1 MTLFTPLRDQLGS
14 DVFQIPGEFDPAPL
28 LHDFTTSAPEGAEI
42 LGVARPRTTQQVSEV
57 LKFCNTHNI
66 KVVPQGGN
74 TGLAGGA
81 LPLGPAVVLSL
92 ERMRAIEE
100 VDPMAGTVTAQAGAP
115 LETIQ
120 NAADQ
125 AGMFFPLDL
134 GGRGTAQI
142 GGNVSTNAGGN
153 RVVRYGTMRALV
165 LGMEWVLADG
175 TVVTALNKMIKNN
188 AGYDLKYLFIGAEG
202 TLGVITRLVLRC
214 YPKARGVCTGLCAVN
229 DYQGVL
235 DLLAAARS
243 GLGSTLSAFE
253 MMWPEFYHLG
263 TQALGRR
270 PPLEPKYGCYVLVET
285 MGDDEATDQARF
297 EAVIGEAI
305 ERGIVQDA
313 VVAKSGA
320 EAREL
325 WAIRDCPGEWI
336 KTEHWPQIAFDV
348 SIPTGQMGDY
358 MQYAK
363 AKIEER
369 WPGTVA
375 VCFGHVADSN
385 LHLSVR
391 SNGDPK
397 WEHQVEE
404 LVYATVGE
412 WKGSIS
418 AEHGIGV
425 HKKPFLHY
433 SRTPEEIA
441 MMRQLKA
448 ALDPKGTLNP
458 GKVF

>member
-270 PPLEPKYGCYVLVET
+270 PPLEPKYDCYVLVET

>member
-1 MTLFTPLRDQLGS
+1 MTIFSPLRDQLGS

-42 LGVARPRTTQQVSEV
+42 LGVARPRTTLQVSEV
-57 LKFCNTHNI
+57 LKFCNTHDI

-120 NAADQ
+120 NAAEQ

-214 YPKARGVCTGLCAVN
+214 YPKPRGVCTGLCAVN

-270 PPLEPKYGCYVLVET
+270 SPLEPKYGCYVLVET
-285 MGDDEATDQARF
+285 MGDDETTDQARF

-305 ERGIVQDA
+305 EQGIVQDA

-336 KTEHWPQIAFDV
+336 KTEHWPQIAFDI

-375 VCFGHVADSN
+375 MCFGHVADSN

-391 SNGDPK
+391 SNGDPA

-418 AEHGIGV
+418 AEHGIGL
-425 HKKPFLHY
+425 HKKPFLHF
-433 SRTPEEIA
+433 SRTPEEMA
-441 MMRQLKA
+441 LMRQLKA

-458 GKVF
+458 GKVI

>member
-1 MTLFTPLRDQLGS
+1 MTLFTPLRDQLGA
-14 DVFQIPGEFDPAPL
+14 DVFQIPGEFDSAPL

-57 LKFCNTHNI
+57 LKFCNAHNI

-285 MGDDEATDQARF
+285 MGDDEATDQTRF

-375 VCFGHVADSN
+375 ICFGHVADSN

-441 MMRQLKA
+441 LMRQLKA

-458 GKVF
+458 GKVI

>member
-1 MTLFTPLRDQLGS
+1 MTLFTPLRDQVGA
-14 DVFQIPGEFDPAPL
+14 DVFQLPGEFDPAPL

-57 LKFCNTHNI
+57 LKFCNAHDI
-66 KVVPQGGN
+66 KVVPQGGA

-100 VDPMAGTVTAQAGAP
+100 VDAMAGTVTAQAGAP

-120 NAADQ
+120 NAADD

-214 YPKARGVCTGLCAVN
+214 YPKARSACTGLCAVN
-229 DYQGVL
+229 DYPGVL

-305 ERGIVQDA
+305 ERGVVQDA
-313 VVAKSGA
+313 VIAKSGA

-336 KTEHWPQIAFDV
+336 KTDHWPQIAFDI

-375 VCFGHVADSN
+375 ICFGHVADSN

-391 SNGDPK
+391 SNGDPN

-404 LVYATVGE
+404 LVYTTVGE

-433 SRTPEEIA
+433 SRTPEEMA
-441 MMRQLKA
+441 LMRTLKA
-448 ALDPKGTLNP
+448 ALDPKGILNP
-458 GKVF
+458 GKVI

>member
-1 MTLFTPLRDQLGS
+1 
-14 DVFQIPGEFDPAPL
+14 
-28 LHDFTTSAPEGAEI
+28 
-42 LGVARPRTTQQVSEV
+42 
-57 LKFCNTHNI
+57 
-66 KVVPQGGN
+66 
-74 TGLAGGA
+74 
-81 LPLGPAVVLSL
+81 
-92 ERMRAIEE
+92 
-100 VDPMAGTVTAQAGAP
+100 
-115 LETIQ
+115 
-120 NAADQ
+120 
-125 AGMFFPLDL
+125 
-134 GGRGTAQI
+134 
-142 GGNVSTNAGGN
+142 
-153 RVVRYGTMRALV
+153 
-165 LGMEWVLADG
+165 VLADG

-235 DLLAAARS
+235 DLLTAARS

-270 PPLEPKYGCYVLVET
+270 PPLEPKYGCYVLIET
-285 MGDDEATDQARF
+285 MGDDETTDQARF

-336 KTEHWPQIAFDV
+336 KTEHWPQIAFDI

-375 VCFGHVADSN
+375 IGYGHVADSN

-433 SRTPEEIA
+433 SRTPEEVA
-441 MMRQLKA
+441 LMRQLKA

-458 GKVF
+458 GKMF

>member
-1 MTLFTPLRDQLGS
+1 MTLFTPLRDQLGA

-57 LKFCNTHNI
+57 LKFCNAHDI

-153 RVVRYGTMRALV
+153 RVVRYGAMRALV
-165 LGMEWVLADG
+165 LGMEWVMADG

-188 AGYDLKYLFIGAEG
+188 AGYDLKYLFMGAEG

-336 KTEHWPQIAFDV
+336 KTEHWPQIAFDI

-375 VCFGHVADSN
+375 IGFGHVADSN

-425 HKKPFLHY
+425 HKKPFLHF

-441 MMRQLKA
+441 LMRQLKA

>member
-1 MTLFTPLRDQLGS
+1 MTLFTPLRDHLGA
-14 DVFQIPGEFDPAPL
+14 DVFQIPGEFDPSPL

-57 LKFCNTHNI
+57 LKFCNAHNI

-153 RVVRYGTMRALV
+153 RVVRYGAMRALV

-235 DLLAAARS
+235 DLLTAARS

-375 VCFGHVADSN
+375 ICFGHVADSN

-433 SRTPEEIA
+433 SRTPEELA
-441 MMRQLKA
+441 LMRQLKA

>member
-1 MTLFTPLRDQLGS
+1 MTLFTPLRDQLGA

-57 LKFCNTHNI
+57 LKFCNAHNI

-235 DLLAAARS
+235 DLLTAARS

-375 VCFGHVADSN
+375 IGFGHVADSN

-433 SRTPEEIA
+433 SRTPEEVA
-441 MMRQLKA
+441 LMRQLKA

>member
-1 MTLFTPLRDQLGS
+1 MTLFTPLRDQLGA

-57 LKFCNTHNI
+57 LKFCNAHDI

-153 RVVRYGTMRALV
+153 RVVRYGAMRALV
-165 LGMEWVLADG
+165 LGMEWVMADG

-188 AGYDLKYLFIGAEG
+188 AGYDLKYLFMGAEG

-336 KTEHWPQIAFDV
+336 KTDHWPQIAFDI

-375 VCFGHVADSN
+375 IGFGHVADSN

-425 HKKPFLHY
+425 HKKPFLHF

-441 MMRQLKA
+441 LMRQLKA

>member
-1 MTLFTPLRDQLGS
+1 MTLFTPLRDQLGA

-57 LKFCNTHNI
+57 LKFCNAHDI

-270 PPLEPKYGCYVLVET
+270 PPVEPKYGCYVLVET
-285 MGDDEATDQARF
+285 MGDDETTDQARF

-305 ERGIVQDA
+305 ERGVVQDA

-336 KTEHWPQIAFDV
+336 KTEHWPQIAFDI

-375 VCFGHVADSN
+375 ICFGHVADSN

-391 SNGDPK
+391 SNGDPQ
-397 WEHQVEE
+397 WEHQLEE
-404 LVYATVGE
+404 LVYATVGG

-425 HKKPFLHY
+425 HKKPFLHF
-433 SRTPEEIA
+433 SRTPEEVA
-441 MMRQLKA
+441 LMRQLKA

>member
-1 MTLFTPLRDQLGS
+1 MTLFTPLRDQLGA

-153 RVVRYGTMRALV
+153 RVVRYGAMRALV

-235 DLLAAARS
+235 DLLTAARS

-285 MGDDEATDQARF
+285 MGDDETTDQARF

-375 VCFGHVADSN
+375 ICFGHVADSN

-441 MMRQLKA
+441 LMRQLKA

>member
-1 MTLFTPLRDQLGS
+1 MTLFTPLRDQLGA

-57 LKFCNTHNI
+57 LKFCNAHDI

-214 YPKARGVCTGLCAVN
+214 YPKARGACTGLCAVN

-235 DLLAAARS
+235 DLLAATRS

-253 MMWPEFYHLG
+253 MMWPEFYHIG

-285 MGDDEATDQARF
+285 MGDDETTDQARF

-305 ERGIVQDA
+305 ERGVVQDA

-325 WAIRDCPGEWI
+325 WAIRDSPGEWI
-336 KTEHWPQIAFDV
+336 KTEHWPQIAFDI

-375 VCFGHVADSN
+375 ICFGHVADSN

-391 SNGDPK
+391 SNGDAK

-433 SRTPEEIA
+433 SRTPEEVA
-441 MMRQLKA
+441 LMRQLKA

>member
-1 MTLFTPLRDQLGS
+1 MTLFTPLRDQLGA

-57 LKFCNTHNI
+57 LKFCNAHNI

-153 RVVRYGTMRALV
+153 RVVRYGAMRALV

-235 DLLAAARS
+235 DLLAATRS

-285 MGDDEATDQARF
+285 MGDDETTDQARF

-433 SRTPEEIA
+433 SRTPEEVA
-441 MMRQLKA
+441 LMRQLKA

>member
-1 MTLFTPLRDQLGS
+1 MTLFRPLRDTLGA
-14 DVFQIPGEFDPAPL
+14 DVFQIPGEFDQAPL

-57 LKFCNTHNI
+57 LKFCNAHDI

-92 ERMRAIEE
+92 ERMRAIED
-100 VDPMAGTVTAQAGAP
+100 VDPVAGTVTAQAGAP

-235 DLLAAARS
+235 DLLAAARL

-375 VCFGHVADSN
+375 ICFGHVADSN

-404 LVYATVGE
+404 LVYATVGD
-412 WKGSIS
+412 WGGSIS